1 MKYGQLKKQY
11 RPAEHSI
18 QTTLDSLKEAPESA
32 SSAQSRNQRILCVDD
47 DMEGTR
53 IRGEILVEQ
62 GYSVVLYHSPLA
74 ALRCEL
80 SLFDLAIVDFRMPE
94 LNGRELLLRMRALR
108 ARFPVVLL
116 TGAADALSY
125 EDRVLFA
132 RCIDKG
138 RSIQHL
144 LDTIAEFL
152 DPNQI
157 PDFGTRSLTPK
168 QPAAFWKLGNHDCD
182 ERSGNRLTDGLR
194 VKDQRKD
201 TRHKECGRMYFEIA
215 VIRPQQE
222 IVVNQ

>member
-1 MKYGQLKKQY
+1 MKYGQSKEQY

-18 QTTLDSLKEAPESA
+18 QTTLDDLKEAPESA
-32 SSAQSRNQRILCVDD
+32 SSAQSRKQRILCVDD
-47 DMEGTR
+47 EMEGTR
-53 IRGEILVEQ
+53 LRGEILAEQ
-62 GYSVVLYHSPLA
+62 GYSVVLYHSLLA
-74 ALRCEL
+74 ALRCDL

-94 LNGRELLLRMRALR
+94 LNGRELLLRMRALG

-116 TGAADALSY
+116 TGAVDALSDV
-125 EDRVLFA
+125 DRILFA

-168 QPAAFWKLGNHDCD
+168 QSAAFSRLGNHDCD
-182 ERSGNRLTDGLR
+182 EKWGNHLLMG
-194 VKDQRKD
+194 
-201 TRHKECGRMYFEIA
+201 FE
-215 VIRPQQE
+215 
-222 IVVNQ
+222 

>member
-1 MKYGQLKKQY
+1 MKYGQLKKQD

-18 QTTLDSLKEAPESA
+18 QTTLDGLKEAPESA
-32 SSAQSRNQRILCVDD
+32 SSAQSRKQRILCVDD
-47 DMEGTR
+47 EIEGTQ

-62 GYSVVLYHSPLA
+62 GYSVVLPHSPLA
-74 ALRCEL
+74 ALRCDL
-80 SLFDLAIVDFRMPE
+80 SLFDLAIVDFHMPE
-94 LNGRELLLRMRALR
+94 LNGRELLLRMRSLG
-108 ARFPVVLL
+108 ARFPVVVL
-116 TGAADALSY
+116 TGAVDALSHV
-125 EDRVLFA
+125 DRILFA

-182 ERSGNRLTDGLR
+182 ERSGNRLLMGF
-194 VKDQRKD
+194 K
-201 TRHKECGRMYFEIA
+201 
-215 VIRPQQE
+215 
-222 IVVNQ
+222 